1 MDNRFEG
8 NLIKSKDLMKTIQEI
23 RKEGKKYYI
32 NENMNKH
39 VNKISIEL
47 KRVLSVQSSFITN
60 RQNHY

>member
-8 NLIKSKDLMKTIQEI
+8 NLIKSKDLMKKIQEI